1 MHLTNLAVRVIGFFL
16 LLPCS
21 LAQSSAPQEPKAED
35 AKHQY
40 FRVGNADDKVTH
52 PHFGVAMM
60 GGGTDQDPAFVW
72 MCTLA
77 NGGDFLILRA
87 TGTDAYNPYIHDL
100 KGCNLNSV
108 ATLIIPNKH
117 EAEDPAVRD
126 KIMKAEAIFISG
138 GDQANYVK
146 YWQGTPVQ
154 EAINQ
159 RIKDGVPVGGTS
171 AGLAVL
177 TDIIFS
183 ALNDSAYSKDVL
195 KNPYDKTVTLE
206 HSFIKIPQLTGTI
219 SDQHFAKRDRF
230 GRFVVFLARILQDG
244 MASSIKGI
252 AVDEKNAL
260 LVDARNHATL
270 VGDGYAYF
278 VRPSGKADA
287 CKADTPLVFR
297 DVPVYKINKNGSFDI
312 GSWRG
317 TGGVAYKVSAGDG
330 ELKPNPPATSIY

>member
-1 MHLTNLAVRVIGFFL
+1 
-16 LLPCS
+16 
-21 LAQSSAPQEPKAED
+21 
-35 AKHQY
+35 
-40 FRVGNADDKVTH
+40 
-52 PHFGVAMM
+52 
-60 GGGTDQDPAFVW
+60 
-72 MCTLA
+72 
-77 NGGDFLILRA
+77 
-87 TGTDAYNPYIHDL
+87 
-100 KGCNLNSV
+100 
-108 ATLIIPNKH
+108 PNRR

-154 EAINQ
+154 DAINR
-159 RIKDGVPVGGTS
+159 RIKDGVPIGGTS

-195 KNPYDKTVTLE
+195 KNPYDKTVTLNRG
-206 HSFIKIPQLTGTI
+206 FITIPQLAWTI

-244 MASSIKGI
+244 MAGSIKGI

-260 LVDARNHATL
+260 LVDAKNHATL

-278 VRPSGKADA
+278 VRPSGK
-287 CKADTPLVFR
+287 
-297 DVPVYKINKNGSFDI
+297 
-312 GSWRG
+312 
-317 TGGVAYKVSAGDG
+317 
-330 ELKPNPPATSIY
+330 